1 MPRLYFGRNLESE
14 PRDALTESHHSLDV
28 KTANVTIRQRTS
40 NIDLELSSNETVKSV
55 FSHDEAALKERVRP
69 SVCHALVALLLFGL
83 LGATYAVYSALF
95 SSFFEL
101 QFCISVMFLGLPDD
115 THEEKSSFLQ
125 FRTCYRRTDQPTDGR
140 TYPLKRWEDASKKEI
155 LKLEDSAI
163 CLVPLDP

>member
-83 LGATYAVYSALF
+83 LGATIGRIYATAS
-95 SSFFEL
+95 
-101 QFCISVMFLGLPDD
+101 LPACREVDCG
-115 THEEKSSFLQ
+115 
-125 FRTCYRRTDQPTDGR
+125 RIGGPT
-140 TYPLKRWEDASKKEI
+140 
-155 LKLEDSAI
+155 
-163 CLVPLDP
+163 